1 MLMLLPLVTNAQTE
15 NRIIYAVDSYHN
27 RDCRGGTGTCSE
39 TKMVSSTEKTTASIA
54 KAEKNKVQL
63 SLDKAG
69 FSSKEWEELLG
80 TKIFPID
87 DQDVKVDT
95 ELLRLLAIDP
105 NYNTIKQGLYHVTVL
120 EDKALIVFELV
131 DRN

>member
-1 MLMLLPLVTNAQTE
+1 MLLSLVTSAQTE
-15 NRIIYAVDSYHN
+15 NRIIYTVDSYHN

-69 FSSKEWEELLG
+69 FSSKDWEELVG
-80 TKIFPID
+80 SKTFPIND
-87 DQDVKVDT
+87 ENIKVDI

-105 NYNTIKQGLYHVTVL
+105 EFNTIKQGVYRVTVL
-120 EDKALIVFELV
+120 EDKALIIFELV
-131 DRN
+131 EQN